1 MDKRKPTYDLGAFK
15 ASMGDPDR
23 LAMTVTAARTAQSL
37 GFDRKMVSAAVR
49 SLERRH
55 FVKSTTSFRDH
66 TRWQDVYHLP
76 WTLEGERLTIYR
88 KFTADAVTEF
98 TILSFKEK

>member
-1 MDKRKPTYDLGAFK
+1 MDKRKPTYDLAAFK
-15 ASMGDPDR
+15 ASMGDPNR
-23 LAMTVTAARTAQSL
+23 LAMTVIAARSAGAL
-37 GFDRKMVSAAVR
+37 GFDRHTVAAAVR
-49 SLERRH
+49 SVERRH

-66 TRWQDVYHLP
+66 RRWQDVYHLP
-76 WTLEGERLTIYR
+76 WVIEGEELTIYL